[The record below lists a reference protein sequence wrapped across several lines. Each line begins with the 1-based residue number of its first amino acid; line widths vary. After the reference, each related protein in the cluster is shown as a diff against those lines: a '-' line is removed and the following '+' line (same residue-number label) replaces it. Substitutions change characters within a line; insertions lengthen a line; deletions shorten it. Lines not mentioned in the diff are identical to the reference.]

1 MQYFNEIFSDE
12 MHKFHCCRECADWS
26 PGCQRARQ
34 VHAGDLDDAPEGDS
48 GEHAC
53 GQRDC
58 GNCKRVGN
66 PELGQQGRKRPEAT
80 QAIERQDALLM
91 PRHCHPFL
99 RAFEQGAQLYSG
111 GISVHFDE
119 KGPRIGRIRGP
130 GSSLCTLSG
139 NVAAVGAGGHAACHA
154 LLGLS
159 RLLAADDLVKPPR
172 NPRRILARLGPCR
185 TATPHRTQSR
195 TSAHLQ
201 TRPHSQNK
209 PDASEH
215 P

>member
-1 MQYFNEIFSDE
+1 MQYFNETFSDE

-80 QAIERQDALLM
+80 QAIERQDASSC
-91 PRHCHPFL
+91 PDIATPFFVRL
-99 RAFEQGAQLYSG
+99 SKAPNYTPGELAYILTRKALESG
-111 GISVHFDE
+111 GFE
-119 KGPRIGRIRGP
+119 
-130 GSSLCTLSG
+130 
-139 NVAAVGAGGHAACHA
+139 
-154 LLGLS
+154 GL
-159 RLLAADDLVKPPR
+159 
-172 NPRRILARLGPCR
+172 
-185 TATPHRTQSR
+185 
-195 TSAHLQ
+195 AHLYVHCPATSLPSVPAV
-201 TRPHSQNK
+201 TRRAATYS
-209 PDASEH
+209 ASAASSRRATSSMRMASPCLAPATER
-215 P
+215 PMSTPMPVM